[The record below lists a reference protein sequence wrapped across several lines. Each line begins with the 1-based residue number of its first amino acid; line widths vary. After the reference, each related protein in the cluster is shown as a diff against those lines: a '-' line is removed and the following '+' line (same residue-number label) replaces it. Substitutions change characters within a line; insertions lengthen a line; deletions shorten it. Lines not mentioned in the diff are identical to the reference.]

1 MFYVDGKFLDVNSDT
16 PAAKEYKRL
25 ADKLRNEFN
34 WPIVIKTKKP
44 RPMNVSG
51 LYEPQKTV
59 LVPCASRVETDKGV
73 NEWRYTTGHPVNS
86 KHGLTYPISHID
98 ITYDIVIDRKDV
110 NAIDKAM
117 YLIFFCE
124 CGVKSGRFV
133 LVDKKAEAKKYVES
147 RAMLSA
153 VSYMLYDDESP
164 LMDEDVRMI
173 AMSLGISKADDK
185 SFSIEE
191 VKVALENKI
200 IEGEKTGDKF
210 CNYKTFKEHAKLGD
224 QVRLLANIQK
234 MYDKGFL
241 SFDDV
246 TCTFYYHFDE
256 EMKEKEKVWQIS
268 PVDEYQ
274 KDKVFLRYLQNN
286 PIWRETLEKRLGV
299 DTTDIF
305 KTVTK
310 EDLDGM
316 SYEEKKLLG
325 KRLGVKAFGLSNE
338 KLNEAILEKVGK

>member
-16 PAAKEYKRL
+16 PAAKEYKKL
-25 ADKLRNEFN
+25 ADRVRNEFS
-34 WPIVIKTKKP
+34 WPIVIQSRKRRRVNT
-44 RPMNVSG
+44 VG
-51 LYEPQKTV
+51 LFEPAKTV
-59 LVPCASRVETDKGV
+59 LIPCTTHVETPLGY
-73 NEWRYTTGHPVNS
+73 NEWRFTTGHPVS
-86 KHGLTYPISHID
+86 TARGQKYPISYID
-98 ITYDIVIDRKDV
+98 ITFDLIINRNDTDAV
-110 NAIDKAM
+110 DKAI
-117 YLIFFCE
+117 YLLFLSDSC
-124 CGVKSGRFV
+124 VKGGKFY

-147 RAMLSA
+147 KGKLSA
-153 VSYMLYDDESP
+153 VSFLLYEEESP
-164 LMDEDVRMI
+164 LTDHDVRMI
-173 AMSLGISKADDK
+173 AMSMGISKADNSDV
-185 SFSIEE
+185 SIEE
-191 VKVALENKI
+191 VKMALEEKI
-200 IEGEKTGDKF
+200 IEGERTGDKF
-210 CNYKTFKEHAKLGD
+210 CNYKTFKEHSKLGD

-268 PVDEYQ
+268 PIDEYQ

>member
-16 PAAKEYKRL
+16 PAAKEYK
-25 ADKLRNEFN
+25 KLSDRVKNEFN
-34 WPIVIKTKKP
+34 WPIVIQSRKK
-44 RPMNVSG
+44 RKVNTVG
-51 LYEPQKTV
+51 LFEPSKTV
-59 LVPCASRVETDKGV
+59 LVPCVTNVETPSGY
-73 NEWRYTTGHPVNS
+73 NEWRFTTGHPVNT
-86 KHGLTYPISHID
+86 KHGQKFPISHID
-98 ITYDIVIDRKDV
+98 ITFELIINRNDA
-110 NAIDKAM
+110 NAVDEAI
-117 YLIFFCE
+117 YLLFLSDNC
-124 CGVKSGRFV
+124 VKTNKFY

-147 RAMLSA
+147 RANLSA
-153 VSYMLYDDESP
+153 VSFLLYDEDSP
-164 LMDEDVRMI
+164 LTDKDIRML
-173 AMSLGISKADDK
+173 AMSFGISKADDTK
-185 SFSIEE
+185 ISIEE
-191 VKVALENKI
+191 VKVELEAKI

-210 CNYKTFKEHAKLGD
+210 CNYKTFKEHSKMGD

-234 MYDKGFL
+234 MYDAGFL

-268 PVDEYQ
+268 PIDEYQ